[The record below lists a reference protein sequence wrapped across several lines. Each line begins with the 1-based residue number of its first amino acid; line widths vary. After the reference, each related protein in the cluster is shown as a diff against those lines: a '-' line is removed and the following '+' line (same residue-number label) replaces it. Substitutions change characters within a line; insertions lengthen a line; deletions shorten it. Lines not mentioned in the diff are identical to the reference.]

1 MFTIPSVFF
10 VSFPVRLTELCV
22 GDRKALQEP
31 FVWITSRM
39 VSCAGE
45 DTIFF
50 LFEIPTR
57 RSEHG
62 FFFSHKRVICNIDV
76 VTQETN
82 GTTAATEIKKTS
94 QHGEFTFVQTNLSSK
109 RQKKNSS
116 FHTF

>member
-1 MFTIPSVFF
+1 M
-10 VSFPVRLTELCV
+10 CV

-50 LFEIPTR
+50 LFEMPTC

-62 FFFSHKRVICNIDV
+62 FFFLSHKKVICNIDV
-76 VTQETN
+76 STEETN
-82 GTTAATEIKKTS
+82 GTTAATEIKNVTIW
-94 QHGEFTFVQTNLSSK
+94 
-109 RQKKNSS
+109 
-116 FHTF
+116 

>member
-1 MFTIPSVFF
+1 M
-10 VSFPVRLTELCV
+10 CV

-50 LFEIPTR
+50 LFEIPTC

-62 FFFSHKRVICNIDV
+62 FFLSHKKMICNIDV
-76 VTQETN
+76 VTEETN
-82 GTTAATEIKKTS
+82 GTTAATEIKNVTIW
-94 QHGEFTFVQTNLSSK
+94 
-109 RQKKNSS
+109 
-116 FHTF
+116 

>member
-1 MFTIPSVFF
+1 MFTIASVFF

-45 DTIFF
+45 DTIIF

-57 RSEHG
+57 GSEHV
-62 FFFSHKRVICNIDV
+62 FFFHKKVICSIDV
-76 VTQETN
+76 VTEETN
-82 GTTAATEIKKTS
+82 ETTAAIVTQPFNGSKKR
-94 QHGEFTFVQTNLSSK
+94 HNMV
-109 RQKKNSS
+109 NSRS
-116 FHTF
+116 FKPI

>member
-1 MFTIPSVFF
+1 MRVPHVHYCWCLF

-50 LFEIPTR
+50 LFE
-57 RSEHG
+57 
-62 FFFSHKRVICNIDV
+62 
-76 VTQETN
+76 ETN
-82 GTTAATEIKKTS
+82 ETTAATEA
-94 QHGEFTFVQTNLSSK
+94 
-109 RQKKNSS
+109 KNV
-116 FHTF
+116 TIW